1 MQRRMRGVRCGTSI
15 EQAPRQNPEGEG
27 VIGNCY
33 APKGL
38 QVGHVLDI
46 QLDDDR
52 WVPAT
57 VTEIIE
63 DNGRNWANFETIE
76 EEQP

>member
-1 MQRRMRGVRCGTSI
+1 
-15 EQAPRQNPEGEG
+15 
-27 VIGNCY
+27 
-33 APKGL
+33 
-38 QVGHVLDI
+38 VGHVLDI